1 MTVTRRTAA
10 RGGLA
15 GTLALGGLLPA
26 PKGKFQL
33 MLRVYWPTETQPSI
47 IDGTWSPPPTKKVA

>member
-1 MTVTRRTAA
+1 MTITRRTTA

-15 GTLALGGLLPA
+15 GTLSTLSALLPA

-47 IDGTWSPPPTKKVA
+47 IDGT